1 MSDPEESKNKDQHIE
16 VDSGAAASGKGAK
29 AVGERGVQVGGD
41 AAGPINTGDQKTD
54 TGGGAY
60 VAGNVSAGRDF
71 IGRDKIDY
79 GAGLSGAELAQL
91 FAPLMSA
98 AQEAPR
104 ENREEAVE
112 TVEALQ
118 EEAAKGQE
126 ADDSRLAKL
135 LDSLVELAPGAV
147 SAAVSTFATPILGGL
162 AGPVTKFVLD
172 RFKSKQ

>member
-1 MSDPEESKNKDQHIE
+1 MSEQEESKRKGEHVE
-16 VDSGAAASGKGAK
+16 VDSGAAAGGEGAR

-41 AAGPINTGDQKTD
+41 AHGPISTGDHKTD

-60 VAGNVSAGRDF
+60 VGGDASAGRDF

-91 FAPLMSA
+91 FAPLLSA
-98 AQEAPR
+98 AQEAPP

-135 LDSLVELAPGAV
+135 LDDLVELAPGAV
-147 SAAVSTFATPILGGL
+147 SAAVSTFATPILAGL
-162 AGPVTKFVLD
+162 AGPVTRFVLE
-172 RFKSKQ
+172 RFKRKS